1 MRTTKSVRAS
11 EAGSLDEDVGAIAAA
26 RGCQVD
32 ALLGDAWEKPSG
44 KKPQRAPIVA
54 GHPSQMP
61 TDAEELARCLADP
74 EWRLFSGCLYQ
85 IIVKG
90 EPVKDADGN
99 EIDEGESFV
108 QPFKPNQAQRRFIK
122 RLWHRNL
129 ILKARQLGFTT
140 LIAIMWLDHALFNG
154 NQRCGMIAQDR
165 ETAESIFRDKVVFA
179 YDHLPEEIRERFPLA
194 RASTKELLFAHNN
207 SSIRVATS
215 VRGGTIHRLHVS
227 EFGKI
232 CAKFPHKAEEV
243 VTGSFQAVPQS
254 GIIVVESTAE
264 GTDGEFY
271 KMCQR
276 AQALVAGKTLLT
288 RSQYR
293 FHFYAWWQDPSYTMD
308 PAGVPI
314 SDELHDYFNGI
325 EADSDCKID
334 QGQRAWYT
342 EKQRNDFAGAE
353 ERMWREYPSTPGEA
367 FQQSTMGNYFAKEIA
382 YLRKRGG
389 ITQVPVLDLPVYTFW
404 DIGRKDGTAI
414 WFMQRLR
421 QEDRFIGYFED
432 HNADLRAYA
441 VELQRRGF
449 VYGMHFLPHDA
460 GHQRLSDTNK
470 STRQMLQD
478 LLPGHGFYVLPPI
491 TELMTGI
498 YQTRKHLKT
507 AWFDIDA
514 TAQGIER
521 LTNYKKKW
529 STAEARYLD
538 NTPEKSNGCSEGA
551 DAFRQYAQA
560 TELGLLDSLTN
571 NRGYQEAPTPTCY

>member
-1 MRTTKSVRAS
+1 MATKTKRALQ
-11 EAGSLDEDVGAIAAA
+11 EPGALDEDDAVIQVEQGRDLDAQLDCSWSKAAKRSK
-26 RGCQVD
+26 RGPHILPAAQ
-32 ALLGDAWEKPSG
+32 L
-44 KKPQRAPIVA
+44 
-54 GHPSQMP
+54 P
-61 TDAEELARCLADP
+61 TNEEELARCLADP

-90 EPVKDADGN
+90 E
-99 EIDEGESFV
+99 DEDDESFV
-108 QPFKPNQAQRRFIK
+108 QPFRPNRAQRRFIR

-140 LIAIMWLDHALFNG
+140 LIAILWLDHALWNA

-165 ETAESIFRDKVVFA
+165 ETAEAIFRDKVVFA

-232 CAKFPHKAEEV
+232 CAKFPQKAEEV
-243 VTGSFQAVPQS
+243 VTGSFQAVPLS

-276 AQALVAGKTLLT
+276 AQALVTGKSMLT

-293 FHFYAWWQDPSYTMD
+293 FHFYAWWQDPAYTMD

-314 SDELHDYFNGI
+314 STELQDYFNEI
-325 EADSDCKID
+325 EQLMGCTID
-334 QGQRAWYT
+334 GGQRAWYA

-353 ERMWREYPSTPGEA
+353 ERMWREYPSTPAEA
-367 FQQSTMGNYFAKEIA
+367 FQQSVAGNYFAKELII
-382 YLRKRGG
+382 LRKRGG

-404 DIGRKDGTAI
+404 DIGRSDGCAV
-414 WFMQRLR
+414 WFMQMLG
-421 QEDRFIGYFED
+421 QEDRFIDYEEG
-432 HNADLRAYA
+432 HNEDLRHYA
-441 VELQRRGF
+441 AMLQRRGYL
-449 VYGMHFLPHDA
+449 YGAHFLPHDA
-460 GHQRLSDTNK
+460 NHKRLSDYNK
-470 STRQMLQD
+470 STKEQLQE
-478 LLPGHGFYVLPPI
+478 LLPGQAFFIVPVVSQ
-491 TELMTGI
+491 LMSGI
-498 YQTRKHLKT
+498 YAARKHLKT
-507 AWFDIDA
+507 AWFDVDG
-514 TAQGIER
+514 TNKGIER
-521 LTNYKKKW
+521 LSNYKKKW
-529 STAEARYLD
+529 STADARYMD
-538 NTPEKSNGCSEGA
+538 DTPDKSNGCSEGA

-560 TELGLLDSLTN
+560 KELGLIASLANTSGSY
-571 NRGYQEAPTPTCY
+571 REAPDPVCY